1 MKRGRM
7 LRGRMTRD
15 RRLRVAVPAVL
26 VAALLVA
33 LAAVLLTGCTQER
46 APLPEGVLVVSQEQ
60 QASWIRNFNPLTT
73 ASAARWPTLSGIYEP
88 LFIFNSITSEFVPWL
103 AVGFEWRENNR
114 VLRITTREGVRWSD
128 GRPFTAGDVAFTF
141 ELMREFPALDRRGSW
156 SFLDDVRLVNDNTV
170 EFHFERLYVPG
181 FGEIAAQQI
190 VPEHIWKD
198 VEDPV
203 TFSNEEPVATGPFT
217 EVRLFRNQV
226 FELGR
231 NPYYW
236 QEGKPAVEALRMP
249 ALPSN
254 DRANLALVFDEIDW
268 AGNFVPAIDRV
279 FVDRDPDAHAYW
291 FPLTGS
297 TIFLYANTKREPFD
311 DVRVRKAVSLSID
324 RELLVDVALFR
335 YSRPSDPTALCDAF
349 ASWRDP
355 GAVAAGDWVSFD
367 VDRANALL
375 DEAGYAWGEDGFR
388 VDGEGKR
395 LDFEILTVSGW
406 SDWVRAAQVIT
417 RGLADVGI
425 EASVRT
431 GDFGS
436 WFQRVQEGNFDM
448 SLGWSY
454 EGPTPYTF
462 YRWLMASDTVE
473 PVGEIA
479 PGNWHRYASPEADR
493 VLEAFEGE
501 ADPEGQRELAA
512 ELQWAFVTEA
522 PAIPLYPNPSWAEFN
537 IGRFDGFPTAENPYA
552 DPSPNKFDRGEC
564 LLVLTNLVPRG
575 QAADGSA
582 DDGSQAE
589 EQ

>member
-1 MKRGRM
+1 
-7 LRGRMTRD
+7 MTRA
-15 RRLRVAVPAVL
+15 RHLRT
-26 VAALLVA
+26 VA
-33 LAAVLLTGCTQER
+33 LIAAFAAVLLTVGCAQER
-46 APLPEGVLVVSQEQ
+46 APLPEGVRVVSQEQ

-73 ASAARWPTLSGIYEP
+73 ASAARWPTLSGVYEP
-88 LFIFNSITSEFVPWL
+88 LFVFNSVTSEFVPWL
-103 AVGFEWRENNR
+103 AVGFEWRGDNR
-114 VLRITTREGVRWSD
+114 VLRITTRDGVRWSD
-128 GRPFTAGDVAFTF
+128 GRPFSAGDVAFTF
-141 ELMREFPALDRRGSW
+141 ELMREYPALDRRGSW
-156 SFLDDVRLVNDNTV
+156 DFLDDVRLVNDNTV
-170 EFHFERLYVPG
+170 EFHFDKLYVPG

-190 VPEHIWKD
+190 VPEHIWAD

-203 TFSNEEPVATGPFT
+203 TFANEEPVATGPFT

-236 QEGKPAVEALRMP
+236 QEGLPRVEALRMP

-279 FVDRDPDAHAYW
+279 FVERAPESHAYW

-297 TIFLYANTKREPFD
+297 TIFLYASTKRAPFD
-311 DVRVRKAVSLSID
+311 DVRVRKAVSLAID

-335 YSRPSDPTALCDAF
+335 YSRPADPTALSDAF

-355 GAVAAGDWVSFD
+355 EAVAAGDWVGYD
-367 VDRANALL
+367 VARANALL
-375 DEAGYAWGEDGFR
+375 DEAGYARGEDGFR
-388 VDGEGKR
+388 VDDEGQR
-395 LDFEILTVSGW
+395 LSFEILTVSGW
-406 SDWVRAAQVIT
+406 SDWVRAAQVIS
-417 RGLADVGI
+417 RGFAEIGI

-431 GDFGS
+431 FDFGA
-436 WFQRVQEGNFDM
+436 WFQRVQEGDFDL

-479 PGNWHRYASPEADR
+479 PGNWHRYGSPEADR
-493 VLEAFEGE
+493 ILTAFEGE
-501 ADPEGQRELAA
+501 ADPEGQRRLAA
-512 ELQWAFVTEA
+512 ELQRVFVAEA

-537 IGRFDGFPTAENPYA
+537 IGRFDGFPTAEDPYA

-564 LLVLTNLVPRG
+564 LLVLTNLTPRG
-575 QAADGSA
+575 QVAAD
-582 DDGSQAE
+582 DDGVAAGGETQADR
-589 EQ
+589 